1 MSLLIILV
9 ALQPSLP
16 IEAEAPT
23 EPGVQEL
30 EEQSPRL
37 PSLLTSS
44 ASLGGSK
51 TILLFDNSPEELTEH
66 TVSCYTHGD
75 GLLQGR
81 DTD

>member
-1 MSLLIILV
+1 M

-16 IEAEAPT
+16 IEAEAST
-23 EPGVQEL
+23 ESGVQEL

-44 ASLGGSK
+44 ASLGVYK
-51 TILLFDNSPEELTEH
+51 TILKFDNSLEELTKH
-66 TVSCYTHGD
+66 TVSHYTHGY